1 MTENE
6 ERAARRGRPSASSRE
21 TLEEAALELFLEQGY
36 EQTSASDI
44 ARRAGVARSPFF
56 NYFTAKADVLWVGLD
71 PLLAGIPSVLDAAA
85 ADLADAGL
93 SEQAGRAEVGAGGAG
108 LAELRRVLLAIS
120 ETVRPEHI
128 PWAASLREM
137 TGTGD
142 DLAATGSK
150 RMLAQQAALVR
161 YLARTEPELD
171 ALQRSV
177 CAGAIVAAVV
187 AAGSVWIE
195 AGPTRGSLAE
205 LVDKAT
211 APILEAY
218 ARE

>member
-44 ARRAGVARSPFF
+44 ARRAGVARSSFF

-93 SEQAGRAEVGAGGAG
+93 SETGGRAGSGAG
-108 LAELRRVLLAIS
+108 LAELRRVLLAIA

-177 CAGAIVAAVV
+177 CVGAIVAAVV

>member
-1 MTENE
+1 MTDHE

-44 ARRAGVARSPFF
+44 ARRAGVARSSFF

-71 PLLAGIPSVLDAAA
+71 PLLAGIPSLLDAAA
-85 ADLADAGL
+85 ADLAEDGV
-93 SEQAGRAEVGAGGAG
+93 SGSGGG
-108 LAELRRVLLAIS
+108 LAELRRVLLAIAA
-120 ETVRPEHI
+120 TVSPEHI

-137 TGTGD
+137 TGTGE

-150 RMLAQQAALVR
+150 RALVQQAALRR
-161 YLARTEPELD
+161 YLSRTEPALD
-171 ALQRSV
+171 ELQRAV

-187 AAGSVWIE
+187 AAGDRWVE
-195 AGPTRGSLAE
+195 AGPARGSLAE
-205 LVDKAT
+205 LVDEAT
-211 APILEAY
+211 APILRAY
-218 ARE
+218 GG